1 MKRLY
6 EPLDNVDKMKDSG
19 NIQNSAQ
26 IRFQLLDVP
35 CVRGGPAQP
44 LTLRCQAPSL
54 TTVAAAQ
61 PWCAAQGIEQQPSM
75 AAF

>member
-1 MKRLY
+1 
-6 EPLDNVDKMKDSG
+6 MKDSV
-19 NIQNSAQ
+19 NIKNSAQ
-26 IRFQLLDVP
+26 IRFQLLDVCTAGLP
-35 CVRGGPAQP
+35 NHW
-44 LTLRCQAPSL
+44 LRCQAPLL